1 MPSGTVMV
9 DAQEILQ
16 PFAEGSASGED
27 LRRDVTPQSPYFRLR
42 DARSEARAEE
52 RLADNDPSADA
63 GISRHWKTVR
73 ELAVEALGA
82 KSKDLEIA
90 AWLTESLVR
99 SEGLAGL
106 AAGASVLTGLV
117 RQFW

>member
-1 MPSGTVMV
+1 MLSGVVRV
-9 DAQEILQ
+9 DVQQILQ
-16 PFAEGSASGED
+16 PFAENSASGED
-27 LRRDVTPQSPYFRLR
+27 LRLDVTPQSLYFRLR

-52 RLADNDPSADA
+52 RLADNDPSAEG

-73 ELAVEALGA
+73 DLAIEALGT

-106 AAGASVLTGLV
+106 A
-117 RQFW
+117 